1 MKKINKNH
9 TKAFIITYIILKILF
24 ILAIT
29 LGIAWFVYSIGE
41 VWVVGYTYDGTGP
54 CEYSDINLFVHMLDW
69 LS

>member
-1 MKKINKNH
+1 MKKINKNR

-54 CEYSDINLFVHMLDW
+54 CEYSDINLFVHMIDW